1 MALRNRHQYCRA
13 HILTQYVN
21 SPYKY
26 TNYIDKSTP
35 QTIGD
40 DNYRLD
46 YVTEYLDDSKQTDIF
61 IGDKTECI
69 VGTITDENPDI
80 AVIDSF
86 KNFTIEDTDYESA
99 SNQNTIKFMNT
110 VLHHFK
116 TVFKVKHVEIRDNA
130 ILYVDE
136 EHVRISNIY
145 FLKYQAGYYRKNW
158 GFEFIVNSYII
169 DYKDAIEQLK
179 TYRCNK
185 ADIISEM
192 GFFIEEYKTRFD
204 NFLNKIND
212 GELLTDFIRNYKI
225 NEDEIDIYFTFL
237 KQNCYNDITIETLYL
252 EL

>member
-46 YVTEYLDDSKQTDIF
+46 YVTEYLDDSKQTNIF
-61 IGDKTECI
+61 IGDKTECV

-80 AVIDSF
+80 VVITSF

-99 SNQNTIKFMNT
+99 SNQNSIKFMNT

-116 TVFKVKHVEIRDNA
+116 TELKIKCVKIRDNA
-130 ILYVDE
+130 ILYNQDE
-136 EHVRISNIY
+136 RMPISIIY
-145 FLKYQAGYYRKNW
+145 FLRYNETYYMKNL
-158 GFEFIVNSYII
+158 GFQLYNDMSLIEFNDTIQRVKAHYYNKIIVKQYYTPDDYPIEIVDKFLSGLYDTELVGDFVRRYKIAESELLIFFEFLRRCRYYDKLQDLWYYI
-169 DYKDAIEQLK
+169 
-179 TYRCNK
+179 
-185 ADIISEM
+185 
-192 GFFIEEYKTRFD
+192 
-204 NFLNKIND
+204 
-212 GELLTDFIRNYKI
+212 EL
-225 NEDEIDIYFTFL
+225 
-237 KQNCYNDITIETLYL
+237 
-252 EL
+252 